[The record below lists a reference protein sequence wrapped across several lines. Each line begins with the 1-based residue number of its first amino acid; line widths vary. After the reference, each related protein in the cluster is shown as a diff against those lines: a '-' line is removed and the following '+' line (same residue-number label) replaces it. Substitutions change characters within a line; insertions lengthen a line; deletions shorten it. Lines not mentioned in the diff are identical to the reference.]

1 MARGNGRLRGRRRKK
16 REPYT
21 LERYSTRALH
31 EEREYGLFWY
41 AWLWKILRPVLIFFC
56 SVLIVVGMVTVGYNK
71 VYGMFLAP
79 TELSWRSGARGNRRK
94 RLTRGWRKD

>member
-79 TELSWRSGARGNRRK
+79 TDTMNA
-94 RLTRGWRKD
+94 